1 MLLILLMLIE
11 KNGKV
16 DQLDFATRIHNWM
29 KHGFE
34 ELGDIG
40 IRINESGTLA

>member
-1 MLLILLMLIE
+1 ME
-11 KNGKV
+11 HGRV
-16 DQLDFATRIHNWM
+16 DKMDFATRLHNWM

-40 IRINESGTLA
+40 GDA